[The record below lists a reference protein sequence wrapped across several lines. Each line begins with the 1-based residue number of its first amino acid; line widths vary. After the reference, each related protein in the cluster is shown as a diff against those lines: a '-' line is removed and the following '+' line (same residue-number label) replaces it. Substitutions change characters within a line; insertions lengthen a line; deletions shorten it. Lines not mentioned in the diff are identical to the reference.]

1 MKNPKSLKPKSGYSF
16 TLPIIVVLILG
27 ALYYWA
33 VENHKP
39 SSYSVCLQGF
49 NYTDR
54 AISKY
59 HVNDL
64 WGGNLAAKE
73 PGELYGDGGKYACV
87 GSVGGKTVKIEWE
100 YSLPHWQDYENG
112 VKPETHEV
120 TLPMPVAQ
128 SNHSRYFQVHFFPDN
143 HVELKLLDHS

>member
-1 MKNPKSLKPKSGYSF
+1 MKKPTKPKSGYSF

-33 VENHKP
+33 VEIHKP

-54 AISKY
+54 IIDEY
-59 HVNDL
+59 RVNGL
-64 WGGNLAAKE
+64 WGGNVSAKE
-73 PGELYGDGGKYACV
+73 ADEHYGGGGKLACV
-87 GSVGGKTVKIEWE
+87 GSVGGKTATIMWK
-100 YSLPHWQDYENG
+100 YGMPTLADYHNG

-128 SNHSRYFQVHFFPDN
+128 SNHARYFQVHFFPDN